1 MTKAENA
8 TLLAVGINCPPPR
21 CNGSSDILASSTLN
35 LTLRIATIF
44 GQQHYIYKKNTYVL
58 HKEDLLLLPIEN
70 LELYYLVLNL
80 TNSCQPGND
89 DIIVY
94 DIIITSYF
102 SWQGIIY

>member
-35 LTLRIATIF
+35 LTLRIATYWIN
-44 GQQHYIYKKNTYVL
+44 NTLDTQTNSYVL

-70 LELYYLVLNL
+70 PELYYLVLNL
-80 TNSCQPGND
+80 TNSYQPNNN
-89 DIIVY
+89 DIIV
-94 DIIITSYF
+94 
-102 SWQGIIY
+102 